1 MKKFLCLFILGILSL
16 AAYSQDLIV
25 KKDGS
30 VIQAKVA
37 EIGTSEVKYK
47 KWTNQEGPTY
57 SIAIADILAI
67 NYPDGSKEEF
77 ANTSATSQEVTP
89 HEAGVPQLVAVPV
102 ADNNAALIAQC
113 NQTYSFGKTFKRQ
126 GKVAKEGVAQFWFDE
141 SSVIS
146 NNELEMSFVHSDAMQ
161 PSGFPVTLDCY
172 CIVLKNKTDALIY
185 VDLANCF
192 RVNESAN
199 DAYCY
204 YKSELTN
211 VTTSG
216 STGASFNLGGV
227 TSALGVGGVVGALA
241 GATTVGGSKGTS
253 VQKVYSQQQIIS
265 VPPHGSRKLSDFKYI
280 KKEIIEEGEWFR
292 VSVPKGTV
300 AQGEV
305 KHYTFENSP
314 LVYDY
319 TITYSTKS
327 DFSQYSQLRYSM
339 YLANL
344 YGLDGSYYWWGW
356 EKTKEEDKPTSVFK
370 ENTKQMIFGHMFTHN

>member
-37 EIGTSEVKYK
+37 EIGISEVKYK
-47 KWTNQEGPTY
+47 KWSNQDGPTY

-89 HEAGVPQLVAVPV
+89 HEAGVPQLVSVPT
-102 ADNNAALIAQC
+102 ADNNAALIAQH
-113 NQTYSFGKTFKRQ
+113 NQTINFSKTLKKQ
-126 GKVAKEGVAQFWFDE
+126 GKKTRCGIVQYLFDE
-141 SSVIS
+141 ASVIS
-146 NNELEMSFVHSDAMQ
+146 NDEIEMSVVHSDAKG
-161 PSGFPVTLDCY
+161 PWGDPLSFEY
-172 CIVLKNKTDALIY
+172 RCIVLKNKTDALIY

-192 RVNESAN
+192 RVNEKNN
-199 DAYCY
+199 DSYCY
-204 YKSELTN
+204 YRPEQTS
-211 VTTSG
+211 VTEGGT
-216 STGASFNLGGV
+216 TGASFNLGGI

-241 GATTVGGSKGTS
+241 GVTSVGGSKGTS

-265 VPPHGSRKLSDFKYI
+265 IPPHGTRKLSDFK
-280 KKEIIEEGEWFR
+280 F
-292 VSVPKGTV
+292 VPKKWERIEAGEHFSTDFSKDDITL

-305 KHYTFENSP
+305 KQYTVNNSP
-314 LVYDY
+314 SVYNY

-327 DFSQYSQLRYSM
+327 DFLQYSQIRPTI
-339 YLANL
+339 YLANV
-344 YGLDGSYYWWGW
+344 YGIDFSYLTIYKSSKKLQSLFNVDLDQVLCGWGHI
-356 EKTKEEDKPTSVFK
+356 E
-370 ENTKQMIFGHMFTHN
+370 